1 MALLISNGI
10 RKDTVAIVNV
20 RGKWIIAPGD
30 KLRHLRPDA
39 DTSEGWV
46 KAVLRGRP
54 LGAVVMDHLIE
65 AGNVILLHHHGGGR
79 AGNLSRL
86 FDLSLPLALCYT
98 NSLAA
103 CPLIPKIVIDVP
115 GWEIWRTVIIAN
127 IVLDNIERGGLC

>member
-10 RKDTVAIVNV
+10 RKDAMATVNV
-20 RGKWIIAPGD
+20 KGKWIIAPGD

-54 LGAVVMDHLIE
+54 LVALVMDHPIK
-65 AGNVILLHHHGGGR
+65 AGNVILLHHSGGR

-86 FDLSLPLALCYT
+86 FDLSLPLAFCYT

-115 GWEIWRTVIIAN
+115 GWEIWRTAIIAN